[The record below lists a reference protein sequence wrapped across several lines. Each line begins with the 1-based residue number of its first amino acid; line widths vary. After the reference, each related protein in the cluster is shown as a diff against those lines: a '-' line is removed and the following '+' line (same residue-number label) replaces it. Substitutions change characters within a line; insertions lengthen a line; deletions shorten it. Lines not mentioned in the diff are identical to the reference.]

1 MSEVRFSYEDVKD
14 KVNGRLELTVLL
26 QKRVRDLMNG
36 SPPLV
41 TLEKGDFID
50 VALEEIKQDKIFLD
64 TGSPEEIED
73 MKQRERLM
81 IAKLSKK
88 R

>member
-1 MSEVRFSYEDVKD
+1 MSEIRFTYEDVKD

-41 TLEKGDFID
+41 TLEKGDYID
-50 VALEEIKQDKIFLD
+50 IALEEIKQDKIFLD
-64 TGSPEEIED
+64 TGTPEEIED

-81 IAKLSKK
+81 IAKMTKK

>member
-1 MSEVRFSYEDVKD
+1 MSEVRFTFEDVKD
-14 KVNGRLELTVLL
+14 KVNGRLELSVLL

-36 SPPLV
+36 APPLV

-64 TGSPEEIED
+64 TGTPEEIED
-73 MKQRERLM
+73 MKQKERLM
-81 IAKLSKK
+81 IAKMIKK